1 MVWSANVGDGL
12 MLFQYTFGQKASMN
26 SKNEY
31 ATEVKNCRDG
41 SFGVLPKNASCV
53 RNNKAT
59 LGWLNHFAE
68 NLPLCVNLVSGYYQE
83 IAGAQEGTRTPTELP
98 AST

>member
-1 MVWSANVGDGL
+1 
-12 MLFQYTFGQKASMN
+12 MN
-26 SKNEY
+26 SKSDY
-31 ATEVKNCRDG
+31 ATEVKNRWDWSLG
-41 SFGVLPKNASCV
+41 ALPKGVSCV